1 MVSQKIQEYKNYLI
15 ILIIILAILYFGR
28 ILFIPLSFSVL
39 ISFLLY
45 PVCNWFENRKVPRTL
60 AVLICITLLILVG
73 AILSFLLIKQ
83 ISSFSHDWPNL
94 SSKLP
99 DAITEFKTFMI
110 KLGIPSTLQNKWFS
124 IFSSNSA
131 SEIFKLIP
139 AFLYSSSLMAV
150 SLILIPLFSALIL
163 LNRTNLVQVL
173 KSLFKSEYI
182 NVVQRILHLIV
193 KTYYDFIKGMIL
205 VYFIVGLLNSLGLLL
220 LGIPHPFLFGFIAS
234 GLTFIPFVGIIIG
247 SLLPMSVAWLTYNS
261 IMYPLGVVAVF
272 SIVQYLEANLIFPL
286 SVSSRLKISSLATI
300 ISIIAGGILWGAAG
314 MILFVPFVA
323 ILKLIADN
331 TYKLEFLSLLLG
343 RK

>member
-15 ILIIILAILYFGR
+15 ILIIILVILYFGR

-45 PVCNWFENRKVPRTL
+45 PICNWFENRKVPRTL

-73 AILSFLLIKQ
+73 AILSFLLNKQ

-234 GLTFIPFVGIIIG
+234 VLTFIP
-247 SLLPMSVAWLTYNS
+247 
-261 IMYPLGVVAVF
+261 
-272 SIVQYLEANLIFPL
+272 
-286 SVSSRLKISSLATI
+286 
-300 ISIIAGGILWGAAG
+300 
-314 MILFVPFVA
+314 
-323 ILKLIADN
+323 
-331 TYKLEFLSLLLG
+331 
-343 RK
+343 

>member
-15 ILIIILAILYFGR
+15 ILIIILVILYFGR

-45 PVCNWFENRKVPRTL
+45 PVCNWFENRKVPRTM

-94 SSKLP
+94 RSKLP
-99 DAITEFKTFMI
+99 DAIAEFKTFMI
-110 KLGIPSTLQNKWFS
+110 KLGIPITL
-124 IFSSNSA
+124 
-131 SEIFKLIP
+131 
-139 AFLYSSSLMAV
+139 
-150 SLILIPLFSALIL
+150 
-163 LNRTNLVQVL
+163 
-173 KSLFKSEYI
+173 
-182 NVVQRILHLIV
+182 
-193 KTYYDFIKGMIL
+193 
-205 VYFIVGLLNSLGLLL
+205 LLNSLGLLL

-234 GLTFIPFVGIIIG
+234 VLTFIPFVGIIIG

-261 IMYPLGVVAVF
+261 IWYPLGVVAVF
-272 SIVQYLEANLIFPL
+272 SIVQYFEVNLIFPL
-286 SVSSRLKISSLATI
+286 AVSSRLKISSLATI

-331 TYKLEFLSLLLG
+331 TSKLGSLSLLLG